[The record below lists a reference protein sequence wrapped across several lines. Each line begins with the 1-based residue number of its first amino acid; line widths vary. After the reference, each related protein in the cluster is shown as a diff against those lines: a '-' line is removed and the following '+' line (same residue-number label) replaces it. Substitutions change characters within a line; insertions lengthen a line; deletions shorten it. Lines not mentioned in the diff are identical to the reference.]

1 MQIWR
6 MHPNGSSPEQVTFDE
21 RNNWTPHPSPD
32 GKWIVYLSYDKDVKG
47 HPANKEIE
55 VRLMSL
61 SDKKTKA
68 LVDILGG
75 SGTMNV
81 PSWSPD
87 SQHVAF
93 DRYELFLAAN

>member
-21 RNNWTPHPSPD
+21 RNNWTPHSSPD
-32 GKWIVYLSYDKDVKG
+32 GKWIVYLSYDE
-47 HPANKEIE
+47 EIE